1 MRERVAYH
9 QYHLLLSVTSLRG
22 ELPMPRRC
30 TDSSVPTASISA
42 WFGSLRCRKP
52 QPNPT
57 TKNLW
62 EQVHF
67 SPATSGSDPDTPTP
81 KPAPTLLVP
90 CRIKKLLTQTPT
102 SQNRSKAVRYL
113 TQHPD
118 TPYTADL
125 KTFASLHNVHSQACF
140 TPTCPHPPH
149 HALKFPATA
158 IADCKQFAHTLMR
171 HRRWDMEL
179 GSRFLQ
185 YAQYTEANLLQQ
197 FYNRMW
203 RCYSNSR
210 TSIATSRR
218 RIIAWRRQGTLL
230 LDHYDTLMQ
239 TCPTRKERFWLQS
252 LRTLRHRS
260 MQAHTRCH
268 STTKGKLVSCGGPVP
283 SCRCHRTSPQKA
295 LPAL

>member
-1 MRERVAYH
+1 
-9 QYHLLLSVTSLRG
+9 
-22 ELPMPRRC
+22 MPRRC

-125 KTFASLHNVHSQACF
+125 KTFASLHYVHSQACF
-140 TPTCPHPPH
+140 TPTCAPPPPH

-171 HRRWDMEL
+171 HLDTLIARN
-179 GSRFLQ
+179 SNFFLQ
-185 YAQYTEANLLQQ
+185 NVLSQGKVVCHSSCKDELSTGQATGPMANK
-197 FYNRMW
+197 RPSSPSSV
-203 RCYSNSR
+203 C
-210 TSIATSRR
+210 
-218 RIIAWRRQGTLL
+218 
-230 LDHYDTLMQ
+230 H
-239 TCPTRKERFWLQS
+239 QS
-252 LRTLRHRS
+252 L
-260 MQAHTRCH
+260 H
-268 STTKGKLVSCGGPVP
+268 SS
-283 SCRCHRTSPQKA
+283 A
-295 LPAL
+295 LCPKRIVTVCA

>member
-1 MRERVAYH
+1 
-9 QYHLLLSVTSLRG
+9 
-22 ELPMPRRC
+22 MPPRC

-81 KPAPTLLVP
+81 KPAPTLLVT
-90 CRIKKLLTQTPT
+90 RRLKQLLTQTRT

-113 TQHPD
+113 TQHPG

-125 KTFASLHNVHSQACF
+125 KTFASLHYVHSQVCF
-140 TPTCPHPPH
+140 TPTCAPPPPH

-158 IADCKQFAHTLMR
+158 IADYKQFAHTLMR
-171 HRRWDMEL
+171 RLRRDMEL

-185 YAQYTEANLLQQ
+185 YAHRSHHPAAILQSHVAMLQQ
-197 FYNRMW
+197 FTN
-203 RCYSNSR
+203 
-210 TSIATSRR
+210 
-218 RIIAWRRQGTLL
+218 L
-230 LDHYDTLMQ
+230 H
-239 TCPTRKERFWLQS
+239 
-252 LRTLRHRS
+252 
-260 MQAHTRCH
+260 
-268 STTKGKLVSCGGPVP
+268 
-283 SCRCHRTSPQKA
+283 CHRDSSP
-295 LPAL
+295 